1 MPPTRNIN
9 APLNYAHNARAIAG
23 DSSLFTIGIN
33 FVSGSTVI
41 PTLVSQLTN
50 SPVLIG
56 LMAGLPS
63 GAWLLPQIFIAAW
76 VAHRRRKQPIVALA
90 AFISR
95 LSFFIMGIAVGLFS
109 ITRPALA
116 LAALLLFQVLF
127 YIGDA
132 IASVPWFD
140 LLAKSIPPRRRGRV
154 LGTSQVIG
162 GIGGIFVGIAVRYI
176 LGPTSPWHYPLN
188 YTVLFMATG
197 IVMMGATFCL
207 SQIREE
213 PTESPS
219 VAPPKMVQLLHSLPN
234 LIRTDRAFGR
244 MLLTRLIAGFI
255 SIASAFYVIYA
266 IKVLGLSTAVT
277 GLFLSAQVAGALLAG
292 LMMSTLQ
299 DHYGVLVY
307 MRVAV
312 ACATLPPIL
321 ALVIGLMRPLLGSAI
336 IYPYLLVFCL
346 LGFYFNSIGWPF
358 FAWILEHAQ
367 ENKRPL
373 YIGVSNTLG
382 ALTMIAPPLGGW
394 LAETLG
400 YPSVFITSLL
410 FAILAL
416 GLTFTLPHPGTAHSN
431 EAPSIPAA
439 T

>member
-1 MPPTRNIN
+1 MPPKLDTGS
-9 APLNYAHNARAIAG
+9 PPNYAHNARAIAG
-23 DSSLFTIGIN
+23 DSSLFTIGVN
-33 FVSGSTVI
+33 FISGSTVI
-41 PTLVSQLTN
+41 PTLVSQLSS

-63 GAWLLPQIFIAAW
+63 GAWLLPQLFIAAW
-76 VAHRRRKQPIVALA
+76 VAHRPRKQPIVAIA

-95 LSFFIMGIAVGLFS
+95 LFFFLMGISVGLFGV
-109 ITRPALA
+109 TRPGLA

-162 GIGGIFVGIAVRYI
+162 GIGGIFVGVAVRYI
-176 LGPTSPWHYPLN
+176 LSPAGPWRYPFN
-188 YTVLFMATG
+188 YASLFIAAG
-197 IVMMGATFCL
+197 IVMMGATACL
-207 SQIREE
+207 SSIREE
-213 PTESPS
+213 PAGLSTIT
-219 VAPPKMVQLLHSLPN
+219 PPRMAQVLASLPG

-266 IKVLGLSTAVT
+266 TKILGLGTAVT

-299 DHYGVLVY
+299 DHFGVMVY

-312 ACATLPPIL
+312 ACSTLPPIL
-321 ALVIGLMRPLLGSAI
+321 ALIIGLLRPQLGNAI
-336 IYPYLLVFCL
+336 IYPYLFVFCL

-367 ENKRPL
+367 ENQRPL

-400 YPSVFITSLL
+400 YPAVFVASLA
-410 FAILAL
+410 FAIIAL
-416 GLTFTLPHPGTAHSN
+416 CLSFTLPSPGDGHCS
-431 EAPSIPAA
+431 EVPS
-439 T
+439 